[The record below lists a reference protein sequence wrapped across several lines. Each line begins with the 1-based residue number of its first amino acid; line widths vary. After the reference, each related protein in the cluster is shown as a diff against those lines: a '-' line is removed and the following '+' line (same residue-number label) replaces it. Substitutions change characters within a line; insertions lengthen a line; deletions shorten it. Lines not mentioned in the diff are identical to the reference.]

1 MFKAACS
8 PFSQVRCTTT
18 GHEME
23 ASAVRSSATGT
34 PLRLRGCR
42 QPGSSAVLPCKRQ
55 QQQRA
60 QNACPDSQAWVAHL
74 QEECARYLTGR
85 AYKRSKRKKGMSAVP
100 MSLGERMRSPAG
112 WFLCLRVVPSGATA
126 AVLAVA

>member
-1 MFKAACS
+1 MPLVPRCGCAAAV
-8 PFSQVRCTTT
+8 SQAAALYYL
-18 GHEME
+18 
-23 ASAVRSSATGT
+23 ASASSSNAHKTLVQT
-34 PLRLRGCR
+34 LRRGSR
-42 QPGSSAVLPCKRQ
+42 LSG
-55 QQQRA
+55 
-60 QNACPDSQAWVAHL
+60 VAHL

-100 MSLGERMRSPAG
+100 MSLGERMRSPVG